1 MRVGAVF
8 LVLVPEVEID
18 TMLIYWK
25 KLLLNEIKNIKAELC
40 KWLKFLKVENM
51 WSGWLNASYLF
62 QWLYHTR
69 THLRAHQFTS

>member
-51 WSGWLNASYLF
+51 
-62 QWLYHTR
+62 
-69 THLRAHQFTS
+69 